1 MNLNVVVC
9 AFSLLLAAVGRAAPT
24 ETNAAATPAADDIN
38 WARHVVQAYEDYQRQ
53 QRATASVLE
62 QTRQDAARAAQ
73 SADKNA
79 AQIEARLLKIEQA
92 LSLQRQREIEG
103 LQESQRST
111 LMIVGGVAAVG
122 LLCMLVLALLL
133 LRTMNRRMETVLA
146 PFAGAVIAQAA
157 PAAGQLGSGA
167 TDLATADPAA
177 QSSARFVSALERLE
191 QRVAGMEKDLA
202 TPLPAAEAPAED
214 TTVLDQKTAQ
224 ITALLGKGQ
233 TFLNMDKL
241 DDAIVCFDEV
251 LALDPK
257 YAEALVKKGT
267 ALEKIGKLDDAI
279 QYYDRA
285 IEADQNMTLA
295 YLCKGGVFNRL
306 ERYSEALE
314 CYEKA
319 LRAKEKSGVA

>member
-1 MNLNVVVC
+1 MNWKVVAC
-9 AFSLLLAAVGRAAPT
+9 GLSLWLVVAARAAPPA
-24 ETNAAATPAADDIN
+24 TNSTAPVADDIN
-38 WARHVVQAYEDYQRQ
+38 WARHVVQAYEEYQRQ
-53 QRATASVLE
+53 QRATAALLE

-73 SADKNA
+73 SADNSA
-79 AQIEARLLKIEQA
+79 AQLEARLLKIEQA
-92 LSLQRQREIEG
+92 LSLQRQREIEN
-103 LQESQRST
+103 LQEAQRST
-111 LMIVGGVAAVG
+111 LLVVGTVAAVG
-122 LLCMLVLALLL
+122 LVCMMILALLL

-146 PFAGAVIAQAA
+146 PFAGAVLAPAA
-157 PAAGQLGSGA
+157 PAAAELASGA
-167 TDLATADPAA
+167 TDLTPADPAA
-177 QSSARFVSALERLE
+177 QSSARFVSALDQLE
-191 QRVAGMEKDLA
+191 QRVTGMENDLA
-202 TPLPAAEAPAED
+202 APLPASPTPTEEAVALE
-214 TTVLDQKTAQ
+214 QKTAH
-224 ITALLGKGQ
+224 IAALLGKGQ

-241 DDAIVCFDEV
+241 DEAIACFDEV

-267 ALEKIGKLDDAI
+267 ALEKIGKLDEAI

-306 ERYSEALE
+306 ERYNEALA